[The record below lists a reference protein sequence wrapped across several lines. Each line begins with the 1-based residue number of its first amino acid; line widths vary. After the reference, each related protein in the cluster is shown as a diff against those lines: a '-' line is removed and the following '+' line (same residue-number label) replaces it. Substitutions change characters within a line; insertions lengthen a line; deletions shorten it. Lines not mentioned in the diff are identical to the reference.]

1 MKNFPTLSTKTN
13 VLMRQPNILTHK
25 KLPTTNFTKKPANP
39 LLISQNSNHK
49 IINSSTKIIKSL
61 NSLNSVSKP
70 NLVLCNNIKPSNQK
84 IKVSNYKSTPLKSN
98 KVEDKKPKI
107 QKEKSLS
114 NTNNA
119 NVLKGNKQMSIKT
132 ASPNSKL
139 RQLNS
144 YGNTASSTANTEN
157 NMNNN
162 LNNNEISKFQSL
174 IENINLKNITSIS
187 KSEMLQNNI
196 FLNKIF
202 VYLSSLISPNYKP
215 IELGKNEEIKSQ
227 FAKFEQKINNF
238 TSNTSSNNNVN
249 VINADMLNSHLSSF
263 NKNSYTNN
271 VINEINKESGNRKEV
286 YKIFFGFFDEMC
298 TEIEVLSKKLGGS
311 NTTTLNNGNNNS
323 LKKIEEVNSKISS
336 LHSKINFSKN
346 ESQFLNSNN
355 INNLNLNYG
364 LNGKGMAIKN
374 DFVPS
379 ILISSLNS
387 EFYQK
392 LLEESFKNETNTFLS
407 IETEDIMNKPN
418 DTSPKI
424 LNDETEKQAKKVE
437 DVSDSGEII
446 YNYDD
451 SSSNTYIER
460 DSKSTPKM
468 SPCNINNTKPQ
479 INNNY
484 IPKTNNIN
492 INHNTI
498 TNKNTNTNNNPDN
511 NNCLIF

>member
-1 MKNFPTLSTKTN
+1 MKNYPTLSTKTN
-13 VLMRQPNILTHK
+13 LLMRQPNIMTHK
-25 KLPTTNFTKKPANP
+25 KLPTTNFTKKLPNP

-49 IINSSTKIIKSL
+49 IINSSTKIIKPL
-61 NSLNSVSKP
+61 NSLNSVTKP

-98 KVEDKKPKI
+98 KIEDKKTKL
-107 QKEKSLS
+107 QKEKSLP

-119 NVLKGNKQMSIKT
+119 KVLKGNKQMSIKT
-132 ASPNSKL
+132 TSPNSKL
-139 RQLNS
+139 KQLNS

-157 NMNNN
+157 NINNN

-202 VYLSSLISPNYKP
+202 IYISSLISPNYKP

-227 FAKFEQKINNF
+227 FTKFEQKINNF
-238 TSNTSSNNNVN
+238 TSNICSNNNVN

-263 NKNSYTNN
+263 NKNNFTNN
-271 VINEINKESGNRKEV
+271 IINEINKESGNRKEI
-286 YKIFFGFFDEMC
+286 YKIFFGFFDEIC
-298 TEIEVLSKKLGGS
+298 AEIEVLSKKLGGS
-311 NTTTLNNGNNNS
+311 NTNTLNNNNNNS

-346 ESQFLNSNN
+346 ESQFLNNNN

-364 LNGKGMAIKN
+364 INSKGITIKN
-374 DFVPS
+374 DLVPS
-379 ILISSLNS
+379 VLISSLNS
-387 EFYQK
+387 DFYQK

-418 DTSPKI
+418 ETSPKI
-424 LNDETEKQAKKVE
+424 LNDETEKQIKKVE
-437 DVSDSGEII
+437 DISDSGDII

-451 SSSNTYIER
+451 SSSNTYIEM

-468 SPCNINNTKPQ
+468 SPCNINNPKPQ
-479 INNNY
+479 ISNNY
-484 IPKTNNIN
+484 INKTNNIN
-492 INHNTI
+492 TNINANIKTN
-498 TNKNTNTNNNPDN
+498 TNKNTNTDS
-511 NNCLIF
+511 NCLFF